1 MVAGCGTLLGVSP
14 GRLRRFLGRARE
26 TALLIGGTVFGIAL
40 FVFVL
45 VIDTQFVASALE
57 RSRSSA
63 LLAVVIGVVAA
74 LGTVLGV
81 VWYRSRVDDLSK
93 MARRVLGFVGIA
105 WAVGFVLAFIVT
117 HPRGRNDDEATT
129 LEAGIV
135 SYLLGILIA
144 AAAFLP
150 IALLRLSRP
159 AAHEEKDRVRV
170 MRVQDKEPFFV
181 SSCDCGWVGPAY
193 DETDPDASEKA
204 FRDARMHGTNV
215 APEVER
221 LLG

>member
-1 MVAGCGTLLGVSP
+1 
-14 GRLRRFLGRARE
+14 
-26 TALLIGGTVFGIAL
+26 LLIGGTVFGVAL

-117 HPRGRNDDEATT
+117 HPRGRDDVRTK
-129 LEAGIV
+129 
-135 SYLLGILIA
+135 SPSW
-144 AAAFLP
+144 F
-150 IALLRLSRP
+150 RP
-159 AAHEEKDRVRV
+159 
-170 MRVQDKEPFFV
+170 
-181 SSCDCGWVGPAY
+181 
-193 DETDPDASEKA
+193 
-204 FRDARMHGTNV
+204 
-215 APEVER
+215 
-221 LLG
+221 